1 MESNNLV
8 LGRIPGSGSGLR
20 KTYEESIFLDLSGSN
35 ESKLVSCSFDSRSK
49 LYIDLDHNEV
59 TILKSKTNL
68 EDPSK
73 YRELEILSILPYTYG
88 EKTTYYMLE
97 VIDKEILHR
106 HLVEER
112 MLLEEQI
119 KERTL

>member
-20 KTYEESIFLDLSGSN
+20 KTYEESIFLDLSN